1 MDLGNKI
8 CKIRKDN
15 NLTQEEFA
23 ERYNVTRQTVSSWEN
38 CKSYPDLDTLVR
50 ISDDFSI
57 SLDVLL
63 KEDKKVIKDIDKNVK
78 NNKRNKKVIIVLSF
92 IIIALIIIFGII
104 YHYISYQVLAII
116 PTAIIW
122 IVLQCLASIKDN
134 KYFYNVSY
142 GDDYRILSIG
152 GDEYIINNVDIER
165 ATNAKEVINTV
176 TDYFESHNGSCE

>member
-8 CKIRKDN
+8 YKIRKDN

-23 ERYNVTRQTVSSWEN
+23 EKYNVTRQTISSWEN

-57 SLDVLL
+57 SLDILL

-78 NNKRNKKVIIVLSF
+78 NNKRNKKVIIVLSL

-104 YHYISYQVLAII
+104 YKLSLFGFNNTKSDSKGSLYITCSL
-116 PTAIIW
+116 
-122 IVLQCLASIKDN
+122 KDN
-134 KYFYNVSY
+134 KYFYNVNY
-142 GDDYRILSIG
+142 GDDYRILSID
-152 GDEYIINNVDIER
+152 GDEYIINNVDIEK
-165 ATNAKEVINTV
+165 ATDAKEVINIV
-176 TDYFESHNGSCE
+176 NNYFESHNGSCE

>member
-78 NNKRNKKVIIVLSF
+78 NNKRNKKVISF
-92 IIIALIIIFGII
+92 FKPLLYASTLLI
-104 YHYISYQVLAII
+104 
-116 PTAIIW
+116 
-122 IVLQCLASIKDN
+122 
-134 KYFYNVSY
+134 
-142 GDDYRILSIG
+142 
-152 GDEYIINNVDIER
+152 
-165 ATNAKEVINTV
+165 
-176 TDYFESHNGSCE
+176 

>member
-104 YHYISYQVLAII
+104 C
-116 PTAIIW
+116 T
-122 IVLQCLASIKDN
+122 
-134 KYFYNVSY
+134 FFF
-142 GDDYRILSIG
+142 ILFH
-152 GDEYIINNVDIER
+152 IINLP
-165 ATNAKEVINTV
+165 
-176 TDYFESHNGSCE
+176 

>member
-78 NNKRNKKVIIVLSF
+78 NNKRN
-92 IIIALIIIFGII
+92 
-104 YHYISYQVLAII
+104 
-116 PTAIIW
+116 
-122 IVLQCLASIKDN
+122 N
-134 KYFYNVSY
+134 
-142 GDDYRILSIG
+142 
-152 GDEYIINNVDIER
+152 
-165 ATNAKEVINTV
+165 
-176 TDYFESHNGSCE
+176 

>member
-1 MDLGNKI
+1 MTVAEMIKKTRTEANM
-8 CKIRKDN
+8 
-15 NLTQEEFA
+15 TQGEYGAKFG
-23 ERYNVTRQTVSSWEN
+23 VSRQTVSSWEN

-104 YHYISYQVLAII
+104 YKLSLFGFNNKKSDAKGSLYITCSL
-116 PTAIIW
+116 
-122 IVLQCLASIKDN
+122 KDN
-134 KYFYNVSY
+134 KYFL
-142 GDDYRILSIG
+142 LSFKVLNFK
-152 GDEYIINNVDIER
+152 II
-165 ATNAKEVINTV
+165 
-176 TDYFESHNGSCE
+176 

>member
-1 MDLGNKI
+1 MDFGNKI

-63 KEDKKVIKDIDKNVK
+63 ILLRNYCPHTSGQLQFHLPAAAFLHPSDILYPLRFLV
-78 NNKRNKKVIIVLSF
+78 
-92 IIIALIIIFGII
+92 
-104 YHYISYQVLAII
+104 
-116 PTAIIW
+116 
-122 IVLQCLASIKDN
+122 
-134 KYFYNVSY
+134 
-142 GDDYRILSIG
+142 
-152 GDEYIINNVDIER
+152 
-165 ATNAKEVINTV
+165 
-176 TDYFESHNGSCE
+176 

>member
-78 NNKRNKKVIIVLSF
+78 KID
-92 IIIALIIIFGII
+92 
-104 YHYISYQVLAII
+104 
-116 PTAIIW
+116 
-122 IVLQCLASIKDN
+122 KDM
-134 KYFYNVSY
+134 
-142 GDDYRILSIG
+142 L
-152 GDEYIINNVDIER
+152 
-165 ATNAKEVINTV
+165 V
-176 TDYFESHNGSCE
+176 TDIFNLIYDSPTPLAVVENDRLIGVVIRGSVIEALAETDSAAQAEEGVVTNG

>member
-23 ERYNVTRQTVSSWEN
+23 EKYNVTRQTVSSWEN

-104 YHYISYQVLAII
+104 YKLSLFGFNNKKSDAKGSLYITCSL
-116 PTAIIW
+116 
-122 IVLQCLASIKDN
+122 KDN

-142 GDDYRILSIG
+142 GDDYRILSID

>member
-8 CKIRKDN
+8 YKIRKDN

-23 ERYNVTRQTVSSWEN
+23 EKYNVTRQTISSWEN

-57 SLDVLL
+57 SLDILL

-78 NNKRNKKVIIVLSF
+78 NNKRNKKVIIVLSL

-104 YHYISYQVLAII
+104 YKFSLFGFNNTKSDAKGSLYVACSL
-116 PTAIIW
+116 
-122 IVLQCLASIKDN
+122 KDN

-142 GDDYRILSIG
+142 GDNYRILSVD
-152 GDEYIINNVDIER
+152 GDEYIMKNVDIEK
-165 ATNAKEVINTV
+165 ATNAKEVIDIIK
-176 TDYFESHNGSCE
+176 DYFELHNGSCE